1 MKSRIQGA
9 AMTFKLIKQEVGPW
23 PMNTY
28 LLIDED
34 TNTSVIIDP
43 GADATSIL
51 SSAEGTR
58 VAAIFITH
66 GHADHVGALDE
77 VRSATKAPVYMN
89 PIDAKGFQL
98 QFDLPLL
105 DGQLVP
111 IGDRQLRAIHTPGHT
126 LGMTCLD
133 LGDGRILVGDTIFV
147 GGPGKTWSSEDFAT
161 TMATMQQIVFA
172 WPDETRFYPGHGSS
186 GVIGQERPAFEA
198 FVAHG
203 WSPELHGDV
212 TWG

>member
-1 MKSRIQGA
+1 MA
-9 AMTFKLIKQEVGPW
+9 LKLIKKEVGPW

-28 LLIDED
+28 LLIDEG
-34 TNTSVIIDP
+34 TNTSAIIDP
-43 GADATSIL
+43 GADATRIL
-51 SSAEGTR
+51 SFAEGTR

-66 GHADHVGALDE
+66 GHTDHVGALDE
-77 VRSATKAPVYMN
+77 VRSATSAPVYMN
-89 PIDAKGFQL
+89 PIDAEGIKL

-105 DGQLVP
+105 DSRLTP
-111 IGDRQLRAIHTPGHT
+111 IGNQQLRAIHTPGHT
-126 LGMTCLD
+126 PGMTCLD

-172 WPDETRFYPGHGSS
+172 WSDETRFYPGHGPS

-198 FVAHG
+198 FVARR
-203 WSPELHGDV
+203 WSPKLHGDV

>member
-1 MKSRIQGA
+1 MAI
-9 AMTFKLIKQEVGPW
+9 KLIKQEVGPW

-34 TNTSVIIDP
+34 TNTSAIIDP
-43 GADATSIL
+43 GADTDRIL

-77 VRSATKAPVYMN
+77 VRSTTSAPVYMN
-89 PIDAKGFQL
+89 PVDAEGFNL
-98 QFDLPLL
+98 PFDLPLL
-105 DGQLVP
+105 DGQLTP
-111 IGDRQLRAIHTPGHT
+111 LGNQQLRAIHTPGHT
-126 LGMTCLD
+126 PGMTCLD

-147 GGPGKTWSSEDFAT
+147 GGPGKTWSSEDFTT

-186 GVIGQERPAFEA
+186 GVIGQERPAFEI
-198 FVAHG
+198 FVARG
-203 WSPELHGDV
+203 WTPNLYGDV